1 MTADTLLSTKLLLP
15 APRPDLVA
23 RPRLVARLE
32 EGLRLGRRL
41 TLVSA
46 PPGFGKTTLI
56 REWIGAAERPV
67 AWLALDED
75 DNDAVRFLRY
85 LIAALDHRRPV
96 VGNPPAETEKAPQG
110 LRQVA
115 EATSQLQTQRP
126 VVGNPPAETEKA
138 PQGLRQVAEATSQ
151 LQTGGFQPLGLS
163 PQELLIALINDLA
176 RAGTDLLLVLDDYHV
191 IREFA
196 VHDLVAFLLAH
207 PPPGFHVV
215 IGTREDP
222 PLPLARLRARDQ
234 VTEIREGA
242 LRFTPEEAAAFLT
255 QTMRLGLSPAA
266 ITSLTARTEGWITG
280 LQLAGLAL
288 RQSTGGQRLPGAADA
303 FVAAFA
309 GDDRYVVDY
318 LMAEVLD
325 RAPEPLRA
333 FLRQTSVLDRLS
345 APLCDALT
353 GRDDSQAMLEQL
365 EAANLFLTCNDNR
378 REWYRY
384 HVLFAEVLRL
394 TLTPAERT
402 ELHKAAARWFQANG
416 WGELAVHHARLTA
429 EMPPATGAVGRHA
442 PAQPLVEPL
451 SEREIEVLRLIAEG
465 YANAEIAGKLYIATG
480 TVKRHINNIYGKLDA
495 ASRTQAIAKGRA
507 LGLLE

>member
-67 AWLALDED
+67 AWLTLDED

-85 LIAALDHRRPV
+85 LSAALDHGRPV
-96 VGNPPAETEKAPQG
+96 VGN
-110 LRQVA
+110 L
-115 EATSQLQTQRP
+115 
-126 VVGNPPAETEKA
+126 PAETEKA

-151 LQTGGFQPLGLS
+151 LQTGGLQPLGLS
-163 PQELLIALINDLA
+163 PQEMLIALINDLA

-207 PPPGFHVV
+207 QPPGFHVV

-288 RQSTGGQRLPGAADA
+288 RQSTGGQRLQAAADA
-303 FVAAFA
+303 FVTAFA

-365 EAANLFLTCNDNR
+365 EAANLFLTCLDNR

-429 EMPPATGAVGRHA
+429 EASSATGGAGRHA

-451 SEREIEVLRLIAEG
+451 SEREIEVLRLIAAG